1 MDRRN
6 MAKITLVSQNVFSSF
21 NIEVTKSNSP
31 SSIVRIFR
39 RLLSKFLDGICNI
52 TINVGYMDYP
62 NVTDPGSK
70 M

>member
-6 MAKITLVSQNVFSSF
+6 MAKIILVSQNVFSSF

-39 RLLSKFLDGICNI
+39 RLLSKFLDGICYI
-52 TINVGYMDYP
+52 MIKVGCMDYP

>member
-52 TINVGYMDYP
+52 TINVEYMDYP